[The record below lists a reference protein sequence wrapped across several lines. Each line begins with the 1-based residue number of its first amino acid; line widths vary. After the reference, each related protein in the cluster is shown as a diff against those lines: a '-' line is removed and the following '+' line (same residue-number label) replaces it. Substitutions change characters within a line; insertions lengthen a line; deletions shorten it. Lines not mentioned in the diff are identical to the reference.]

1 MYGRRLI
8 GRNKYIV
15 KITLIPTIMDIR
27 MYDTM
32 TSIPLFLGMNAQD
45 LHTVIEK
52 SRMSIH
58 VLEPDEVLALQG
70 ERCSR
75 LTILL
80 RGELIVETL
89 MADEALSVDEVL
101 SGAAVL
107 EPESLYGIGRHWQST
122 YRAGTECQV
131 MEISKDS
138 VSRLIAGFE
147 IFRINFINLL
157 STLATRRH
165 QQMWT
170 LPKMDNRRRLI
181 HFLLTHT
188 LYNVGGRKVYH
199 TRMEDLGRYLGV
211 TRSLVGKMLGKLQA
225 DGLLT
230 YDRNLIEV
238 NDMKQLYNEIYGTT

>member
-1 MYGRRLI
+1 
-8 GRNKYIV
+8 
-15 KITLIPTIMDIR
+15 

-52 SRMSIH
+52 SHMDIQL
-58 VLEPDEVLALQG
+58 LEPGETLALQG
-70 ERCSR
+70 ERCSQ
-75 LTILL
+75 LTVLL
-80 RGELIVETL
+80 RGEMMVETR
-89 MADEALSVDEVL
+89 MADHALSVEETL
-101 SGAAVL
+101 QGAAVL
-107 EPESLYGIGRHWQST
+107 EPDSLYGIGRRWQST
-122 YRAGTECQV
+122 YRARTECRV
-131 MEISKDS
+131 MEMPKDS

-147 IFRINFINLL
+147 IFRINYINLL

-170 LPKMDNRRRLI
+170 MPEMSNRRRLV

-188 LYNVGGRKVYH
+188 LYNIGGRKVYH

-211 TRSLVGKMLGKLQA
+211 TRSLVGKFLGELQA

-230 YDRNLIEV
+230 YDRNVIEV
-238 NDMKQLYNEIYGTT
+238 NDVRQLYNEIYGTT